1 MMGVGQTRQ
10 LTLSRVQICFHVND
24 CKISHESSKVVD
36 TTNDW
41 LQAEY
46 ESTFE
51 DGLGVMK
58 VNRGNIYKYLGMSL
72 DFSEKG

>member
-1 MMGVGQTRQ
+1 MMHVNKTVNGK
-10 LTLSRVQICFHVND
+10 QITFCFHAND

-36 TTNDW
+36 TTIDW

-51 DGLGVMK
+51 DGL
-58 VNRGNIYKYLGMSL
+58 
-72 DFSEKG
+72 